1 MVSSEVLLSIR
12 GLETRFEGRKI
23 HHDLDLDVRRGELLV
38 LFGGSG
44 SGKSTLL
51 RAVIGLEKPSQGI
64 IALDGTSLLKL
75 DRAGRHELRKKVGYA
90 FQSGALFDSLT
101 VAENLEYPLRE
112 VATLSPDE
120 RRRATTSMLERVG
133 LPGIERLYPA
143 ELSGGMQKRV
153 GLART
158 LMLDPQLLLYDEPTA
173 GLDPANSKKIA
184 ELMLEL
190 KRTGKTGILVT
201 HDVPCALAVADRIA
215 FLGEG
220 KIAALQ
226 TREDLDG
233 APNALIAAYIRG
245 DVA

>member
-1 MVSSEVLLSIR
+1 MASDVLLSIR
-12 GLETRFEGRKI
+12 GLETRFEGRNI
-23 HHDLDLDVRRGELLV
+23 LHALDLDVRRGELLV

-44 SGKSTLL
+44 AGKSTLL
-51 RAVIGLEKPSQGI
+51 RSVIGLEKPQCGDILLEGS
-64 IALDGTSLLKL
+64 SLLT
-75 DRAGRHELRKKVGYA
+75 DGGAGRRDLSKKIGYA

-101 VAENLEYPLRE
+101 VAENLEYPLRRE
-112 VATLSPDE
+112 MTLAPAA
-120 RRRATTSMLERVG
+120 RRAAATAMLARVG

-158 LMLDPQLLLYDEPTA
+158 LMLDPTLLLYDEPTA

-184 ELMLEL
+184 GLMRALRES
-190 KRTGKTGILVT
+190 GKTGILVT

-215 FLGEG
+215 FMDGG
-220 KIAALQ
+220 RIAALQ
-226 TREDLDG
+226 NRAEVDEI
-233 APNALIAAYIRG
+233 PNALIASYIRG